1 VTVGGRRD
9 EEGSISTWAV
19 LGAIVLAIC
28 VGLAVDLGGQVHA
41 KQHAYDIAAEAA
53 RAGAQE
59 VSAGVLAGQPL
70 AVDPAAGYWAANDYL
85 AASGVTGRVNTT
97 GDRVTVTVHETYEPV
112 LLGSIGVGPL
122 GVSATA
128 SAHIVRTVGGNR
140 T

>member
-1 VTVGGRRD
+1 MTVKRRGED
-9 EEGSISTWAV
+9 GSISTWAV
-19 LGAIVLAIC
+19 LGAVVLAIC
-28 VGLAVDLGGQVHA
+28 VGLAVDLGGHVHA
-41 KQHAYDIAAEAA
+41 RQHAYDIAAEAA

-59 VSAGVLAGQPL
+59 ISAGVLTGQPL
-70 AVDPAAGYWAANDYL
+70 AVDPATAYWAAIDYL
-85 AASGVTGRVNTT
+85 AASGVTGTVDTT
-97 GDRVTVTVHETYEPV
+97 GDQVTVRVHETYEPV